1 MKNITK
7 IVSICFLILCLT
19 LSLTACKGEEKTT
32 IKENDGGDATVT
44 EDNDKEKEPKEKKT
58 KYDTLVL
65 GSSDFNA
72 VFSPYF
78 STTAYDSTITERTQE
93 RLISNNR
100 LGEPDSNLAIYE
112 TPKEIKDD
120 DGNIMTVYRFKLQD
134 NLKFSDGE
142 PITADDII
150 FTYKI
155 LCDPK
160 YDGASTIY
168 TTPILGIN
176 EYRYDD
182 PNYAEVIEGFK
193 ASSKD
198 VTKEEVEARMISA
211 YESYGAEVI
220 DGYTGFDNPDGLEGD
235 DLKKASIAKFIEVE
249 TGCCYGDYEEEAI
262 EMKFKELE
270 KGYIEENLASG
281 NIKVPDIEGIKKVD
295 ELTVEVTIEGV
306 DPKAIWNLGAIEVTP
321 EHYYGEGYKKGDLT
335 KVKEK
340 NDKPMGAGA
349 YTFEKFEN
357 NVVTFRANKNYFKG
371 EPKIKN
377 IKYQVVSSS
386 NKLET
391 VTLGEVDI
399 SDPTASPEMV
409 QNVKDAGIHY
419 ELIENL
425 GYGYIGINAERITD
439 KNVRKGLMH
448 LMNREPAINTYYGEL
463 ASIIERPMSR
473 VSWAYPENAEPYYE
487 FSADKALECF
497 EAAGYKQVDKS
508 GSKVLEKDGKQL
520 RVEIGISG
528 DGIMDHPSAPILTQ
542 MKEEMEKLGAVLDI
556 SDVDGSILFERLDA
570 KEWDMWV
577 AAWDATIDPDMY
589 QTYHSGGPSNHYCIK
604 DEELDQIILDA
615 RSTNDIEKRK
625 EYYSKALDIIMD
637 EAVEMPV
644 YQRKNMFIFNPEV
657 IDIETLPKDMTP
669 FYAYFREIET
679 LELK

>member
-7 IVSICFLILCLT
+7 IVSTCFLVLCLT

-32 IKENDGGDATVT
+32 SKENDGGDTIVSN
-44 EDNDKEKEPKEKKT
+44 EKEKEPKEKKT

-65 GSSDFNA
+65 GSTDFNA
-72 VFSPYF
+72 VFSPF
-78 STTAYDSTITERTQE
+78 FATTGYDVEITDRTQE
-93 RLISNNR
+93 SLITNNR
-100 LGEPDSNLAIYE
+100 LGEPASNLAVYE

-150 FTYKI
+150 FTYKV

-182 PNYAEVIEGFK
+182 PNYAEIIEGLK
-193 ASSKD
+193 VSSQD
-198 VTKEEVEARMISA
+198 VIKEEVEACMISA
-211 YESYGAEVI
+211 YESYGAEAI
-220 DGYTGFDNPDGLEGD
+220 DGYTGFNNPDGLEGEE
-235 DLKKASIAKFIEVE
+235 LKKASIAKFIEVE
-249 TGCCYGDYEEEAI
+249 TDCCYGTYEVEAI
-262 EMKFKELE
+262 DNKFKELE
-270 KGYIEENLASG
+270 KKYIEENLSSG
-281 NIKVPDIEGIKKVD
+281 TIKVPDIEGIKKVD
-295 ELTVEVTIEGV
+295 DLTVEVTIKGV
-306 DPKAIWNLGAIEVTP
+306 DPKAIWNLGAIEVAP
-321 EHYYGEGYKKGDLT
+321 EHYYGEGFKKGDLT

-340 NDKPMGAGA
+340 NNMPIGAGA
-349 YTFEKFEN
+349 YKFEKFEN
-357 NVVTFRANKNYFKG
+357 NVVTFRANENYYKG

-377 IKYQVVSSS
+377 LKYQVVSSS

-409 QNVKDAGIHY
+409 QNVKDAGLHY

-425 GYGYIGINAERITD
+425 GYGYIGINADRIKD

-448 LMNREPAINTYYGEL
+448 IMNREPAINTYYGEL
-463 ASIIERPMSR
+463 ASVIERPMSR
-473 VSWAYPENAEPYYE
+473 VSWAYPENAKSYYE
-487 FSADKALECF
+487 FNSAKALECF
-497 EAAGYKQVDKS
+497 EKAGYKQVDKN
-508 GSKVLEKDGKQL
+508 GTKVLEKNGKQL
-520 RVEIGISG
+520 KIEIGIGG
-528 DGIMDHPSAPILTQ
+528 DGIMNHPSAPILTQ
-542 MKEEMEKLGAVLDI
+542 MKDEMEKLGGVLDI
-556 SDVDGSILFERLDA
+556 SDVDVTILFDRLDA
-570 KEWDMWV
+570 KDWDMWV
-577 AAWDATIDPDMY
+577 AAWQATIDPDMY
-589 QTYHSGGPSNHYCIK
+589 QTYHSNGPSNHYCIK
-604 DEELDQIILDA
+604 NEELDQIILDA

-625 EYYSKALDIIMD
+625 GYYSKALDIIMD

-657 IDIETLPKDMTP
+657 IDVETLPKDMTP
-669 FYAYFREIET
+669 FYGYFKEIQT